1 MRRSFSWI
9 LGTALIA
16 LGAQAT
22 NAVGSECEAEL
33 VTLTNGQFF
42 HTEPILQVGGF
53 GEGDNQLAGA
63 DSIEGDNAGNIYVYD
78 DVQGIIKVYPVGT
91 TTGDVVD
98 IISSA
103 DIEANGLAPLG
114 DIEGIASGSVK
125 AKKDNSELYLL
136 DRDSDRDP
144 QARILYRESINDS
157 TWEEL
162 PFTNFA
168 ERPEDITLD
177 RWGRIVVSER
187 DGVVE
192 VLDHAGTAL
201 DTSFGVN
208 GTATLGIIEGIE
220 ADRLKAVDTD
230 KHGNIYLADKDV
242 GRIIKID
249 SDGNFVRT
257 FGSQGE
263 NDDQFLEQVE
273 GVGVDKKGL
282 VYGRDESGDRFLV
295 FKEDGTFIDSIGERG
310 SDPNQQENA
319 DEFHIDKSR
328 NQILIADN
336 GNYRASAHS
345 LKEEC
350 SDSSIFTVYDFPEFP
365 IVIPS
370 WVAGGVQG
378 DAPGTE
384 FDEPNELG
392 FDNAGNL
399 WAGDVFNLRVQ
410 VYDPTG
416 TFLGVVG
423 GSGSGPGQF
432 VNAPTGKSGPEA
444 IKVDSTGRMWVVD
457 RGGDRVNVYN
467 ADRTVVGS
475 FTSPDITFVD
485 PTGMVI
491 DSNDDIY
498 IADQGTDLVHKFT
511 FDGTQLNLV
520 FTFQAT
526 DDGESILQKTE
537 TLAIDEARN
546 LFYASS
552 EDEGLAEVYELSTGN
567 YLGDQ
572 VGEHQIGV
580 VPQPGRFADDIE
592 GMTADKAN
600 QYMFMSDERNGRFLV
615 HDLSAADSGD
625 LFDDGEDYAFLGA
638 FGMQGNDL
646 GEFLSADGVAV
657 NAAGTLVAIADQGN
671 YRIQVFTIVDIKAAL
686 GLLP

>member
-16 LGAQAT
+16 MGAQAT
-22 NAVGSECEAEL
+22 NAVGSQCEAEL
-33 VTLTNGQFF
+33 VTLMKGQFF

-78 DVQGIIKVYPVGT
+78 DVQGLIKVYPGGT

-103 DIEANGLAPLG
+103 DIEASGLAPLG

-125 AKKDNSELYLL
+125 ANKDNTELYLL
-136 DRDSDRDP
+136 DRDSDREP
-144 QARILYRESINDS
+144 QSRILYRESINDT

-192 VLDHAGTAL
+192 VLDHDGTAL

-310 SDPNQQENA
+310 SDPHQQENA
-319 DEFHIDKSR
+319 DEFHIDKKR
-328 NQILIADN
+328 NQILFADN
-336 GNYRASAHS
+336 GNYRASVHS
-345 LKEEC
+345 LKKKC
-350 SDSSIFTVYDFPEFP
+350 SDSLIFTVYDFPEFP

-378 DAPGTE
+378 SAPGTE

-392 FDNAGNL
+392 FDNDGNL

-410 VYDPTG
+410 VYSSAG

-423 GSGSGPGQF
+423 GSGSGAGQF

-444 IKVDSTGRMWVVD
+444 IKVDSAGRMWVVD

-498 IADQGTDLVHKFT
+498 IADQGTDLVHKFS

-552 EDEGLAEVYELSTGN
+552 EDESLAEVYELSTGN

-572 VGEHQIGV
+572 VGEQQIGV

-592 GMTADKAN
+592 GITADKTN
-600 QYMFMSDERNGRFLV
+600 QYMFMSDERNGRYLV

-657 NAAGTLVAIADQGN
+657 NADGSLVAIADQGN
-671 YRIQVFTIVDIKAAL
+671 YRIQVFTITDIKAAL